1 MNFYSQVS
9 QAFQSAYLWVRGR
22 FSRPVVE
29 LVPIVEAPKQIIPM
43 VESIPKKRKTKQER
57 PNVQTLAGVLENIES
72 TFETFSIPA
81 LPATWLT
88 KQEIAAIRK
97 LGVYVPDDLRIEG
110 SGFAKLDPESL
121 FPAMASAALI
131 PKSRD
136 TDEKFAE
143 PRFAF
148 AIREP
153 KLPPKVAK
161 VEGIPYRFGYAYE
174 LGRGKSKRKIHWVW
188 AYIVIRPDGYLVA
201 PPELRSITRNV
212 IHRKSGGAEI
222 RTIHQSQWVKPAMM
236 QLLSESDLKDTGRI
250 NEVEQYTLDAFKA
263 LMNWWMTREQ
273 RWSVSVSKDDKR
285 VVFSVDPSQT
295 AGYFADRQ
303 KVVAVDGKAKR
314 IIHHVDAHTRV
325 NGQFVKE
332 HIRGLREFTWHG
344 AKCIV
349 TAPKFNGILATNCPV
364 PPEYYDEDEKGR
376 DLIGIDNLSDQ
387 LAAFEDGK
395 IKTIKERVNA

>member
-1 MNFYSQVS
+1 MIQQISA
-9 QAFQSAYLWVRGR
+9 AFGSAYKWVYSIFRKPAR
-22 FSRPVVE
+22 RVE
-29 LVPIVEAPKQIIPM
+29 IVEPTPMAYIEPVKPTPKP
-43 VESIPKKRKTKQER
+43 KRKTKQER
-57 PNVQTLAGVLENIES
+57 PNVQTLAGLLENIDS
-72 TFETFSIPA
+72 TFETFSIPT

-97 LGVYVPDDLRIEG
+97 LGVYVPDEMKIENG
-110 SGFAKLDPESL
+110 GFARLDPESL

-136 TDEKFAE
+136 TDEKYAE

-153 KLPPKVAK
+153 KLPPKVAR

-174 LGRGKSKRKIHWVW
+174 LGRGKSKPKVHWVW
-188 AYIVIRPDGYLVA
+188 SFIVIRPDGYLVA
-201 PPELRSITRNV
+201 PPELRSVPSRV
-212 IHRKSGGAEI
+212 VHRKGGGAEV

-236 QLLSESDLKDTGRI
+236 QMLSESDLKDTGRI
-250 NEVEQYTLDAFKA
+250 NEVERYTLDTFKA
-263 LMNWWMTREQ
+263 LLTWWMTREQ

-285 VVFSVDPSQT
+285 VVFSVDTKHT

-314 IIHHVDAHTRV
+314 IIHHVDAHTRA

-332 HIRGLREFTWHG
+332 HIRGLREFVWHG

-349 TAPKFNGILATNCPV
+349 TAPKFNGVLATNCPV
-364 PPEYYDEDEKGR
+364 PPQYYDEGESGR
-376 DLIGIDNLSDQ
+376 NLIGIDDLSDQ

-395 IKTIKERVNA
+395 INTISEVAK